1 MRQQY
6 ISYQACV
13 DFFRAAEISHP
24 DLFKVTT
31 IGKTWEER
39 DMIVVT
45 ISKDME
51 NADTNPALF
60 YTGSIHARE
69 WVGIELAVGYGRHL
83 LEHID
88 FDPQLNQMLERSTF
102 YIVPCANPD
111 GFEYSRNH
119 FSFWRKNRR
128 QNADGSYGVD
138 LNRNFSIGYAPSKNA
153 SSNVYSGPQP
163 FSEPETAA
171 LRDFVVAHPN
181 ISIALDYHSQG
192 NVFFPAHN
200 FIHEDAI
207 DATDLNTL
215 SANMAEEIRKVSGRE
230 YGVHMGK
237 PPTRLISGSGREFYY
252 SQGALALTVEVG
264 SRNISDYQEN
274 MLEHI
279 NENIAGL
286 TYALSEVP
294 NYQKER
300 HLPRVE
306 NFVVSSVKSREIEL
320 SWDYPEDETVYFEIY
335 RSEKVKS
342 YTQASNRV
350 GTTMGHTFVDKQLE
364 SSTNYYYFARAV
376 CSKVRYIKSPF
387 APVIGARTDPE
398 LTMFSKILFP
408 LKSEVGYVGEKT
420 TKNKEHFGEN
430 SLFVGISE
438 NKGACF
444 GMTGFSLESVPE
456 NAVIKS
462 ARISYYPLNRVSVQV
477 EKFGEWR
484 VGIVDER
491 TIENVTSFEDVKSAK
506 VLGYVGMATK
516 SSQLS
521 QGIWRTYRFTKQER
535 NILQDALKRRKVLF
549 RMEGPTKLPLSRGS
563 QLMQWDIGYGPFS
576 GGLTFRPKLELTY
589 TLEEAKLELHSQ
601 HEYTISKADI
611 KDESLVAGFDKNA
624 SRIYG
629 CIEFDMTQI
638 LDMQNT
644 VVSEAYL
651 ELDAKAINANGNIR
665 YHLEMVKMGDEVKSY
680 AKLREREVIERV
692 GYEVSVAHLHD
703 DRSQRFVFDSLAIR
717 EMVDTIQ
724 ANEKIVFVIKA
735 SSPKAFAKNES
746 VNWLDAAREHRP
758 RLILNYIKKR
768 RSGVEA
774 VTNLRRSVENGMIRL
789 DWKRP
794 DDEGFKGVIVVKNPF
809 HIPSTPYDGQKLY
822 GGLDSY
828 TYDNFGDK
836 YITKYYAV
844 FAYDEVPN
852 FSEPAVLS
860 YNIEN

>member
-6 ISYQACV
+6 ISYPECV
-13 DFFRAAEISHP
+13 EFFKEAEKSHP
-24 DLFKVTT
+24 DLFQVTT

-39 DMIVVT
+39 DIILVT
-45 ISKDME
+45 ISKDMK
-51 NADTNPALF
+51 NAESNPALF

-69 WVGIELAVGYGRHL
+69 WVGIELAVGYARHL
-83 LEHID
+83 IAHID

-111 GFEYSRNH
+111 GFEYSRKH

-138 LNRNFSIGYAPSKNA
+138 LNRNFSIGYAPSKNT

-171 LRDFVVAHPN
+171 LRDFVLAHPN

-200 FIHEDAI
+200 FMHEDAI

-215 SANMAEEIRKVSGRE
+215 SANMAEKIRRVSGRE

-237 PPTRLISGSGREFYY
+237 PPTHLISGSGREFYY
-252 SQGALALTVEVG
+252 SLGALALTVEVG
-264 SRNISDYQEN
+264 SRNISDYQEH

-286 TYALSEVP
+286 NYALSEVP
-294 NYQKER
+294 NYQKE
-300 HLPRVE
+300 HNLPRVD
-306 NFVVSSVKSREIEL
+306 NFVVASVGSSEIEL
-320 SWDYPEDETVYFEIY
+320 SWDYPSDDTVYFEIY

-342 YTQASNRV
+342 YTQSSNRV
-350 GTTMGHTFVDKQLE
+350 GTTMAHSFVDKQLE
-364 SSTNYYYFARAV
+364 SSKNYYYFIRAA
-376 CSKVRYIKSPF
+376 CKVRSIKSPF
-387 APVIGARTDPE
+387 APVVGARTDPDT
-398 LTMFSKILFP
+398 TMFSKILFP
-408 LKSEVGYVGEKT
+408 LRNEVGYVGEKT
-420 TKNKEHFGEN
+420 LKNKEHFGEN

-438 NKGACF
+438 KKGECF

-462 ARISYYPLNRVSVQV
+462 ARISYYPMNRVSVQV

-491 TIENVTSFEDVKSAK
+491 TIDNIASFDEVKNAK

-521 QGIWRTYRFTKQER
+521 QGIWRTYDFTKQER
-535 NILQDALKRRKVLF
+535 NILQEALKRRKILF
-549 RMEGPTKLPLSRGS
+549 RMEGPTRLPLNRGS
-563 QLMQWDIGYGPFS
+563 QLMQWDIGYGSFS
-576 GGLTFRPKLELTY
+576 GGLTFRPKLEIAY
-589 TLEEAKLELHSQ
+589 TLEEAKLELYSQ
-601 HEYTISKADI
+601 SEYTISESEI
-611 KDESLVAGFDKNA
+611 NDESLVAGFDKNA
-624 SRIYG
+624 KRIYG

-638 LDMQNT
+638 LDMRNT

-651 ELDAKAINANGNIR
+651 EMDAQAINANGNIR
-665 YHLEMVKMGDEVKSY
+665 YHIEMVKMGDEVKSY
-680 AKLREREVIERV
+680 TKLREREIIERV
-692 GYEVSVAHLHD
+692 GYEVSVADLRGD
-703 DRSQRFVFDSLAIR
+703 GPQRFVFDSLAIK

-724 ANEKIVFVIKA
+724 ADEKIVFVIKA
-735 SSPKAFAKNES
+735 SSPKAHAKSES
-746 VNWLDAAREHRP
+746 VNWMDDQRDHRP

-768 RSGVEA
+768 RGSVEA
-774 VTNLRRSVENGMIRL
+774 VTNLRSSIENGMIRL
-789 DWKRP
+789 DWSNP
-794 DDEGFKGVIVVKNPF
+794 DDEAFRGVVVVKNPF
-809 HIPSTPYDGQKLY
+809 HVPSTPYDGQKLY
-822 GGLDSY
+822 GGTDAY
-828 TYDNFGDK
+828 TYDNFGDHDVP
-836 YITKYYAV
+836 KYYAV
-844 FAYDEVPN
+844 FAYDEVPH
-852 FSEPAVLS
+852 FSEPAVLP
-860 YNIEN
+860 YNIED

>member
-1 MRQQY
+1 VRHQY
-6 ISYQACV
+6 ISYQECV
-13 DFFRAAEISHP
+13 DFFREAEKSHP
-24 DLFKVTT
+24 DLFRVST
-31 IGKTWEER
+31 IGKTWEDRE
-39 DMIVVT
+39 IILIT
-45 ISKDME
+45 ISKDMK
-51 NADTNPALF
+51 NADRNPALF

-102 YIVPCANPD
+102 YMVPCANPD

-128 QNADGSYGVD
+128 QNADGSFGVD
-138 LNRNFSIGYAPSKNA
+138 LNRNFSIGYAPSRNTA
-153 SSNVYSGPQP
+153 SNVYSGPQP

-171 LRDFVVAHPN
+171 LRDFVLAHSN

-200 FIHEDAI
+200 FIHEDAL

-237 PPTRLISGSGREFYY
+237 PPTHLISGSGREYYY
-252 SQGALALTVEVG
+252 SLGALALTVEVG

-286 TYALSEVP
+286 SYALSEVP
-294 NYQKER
+294 NYASKKQ
-300 HLPRVE
+300 LSRVE
-306 NFVVSSVKSREIEL
+306 NFIVASVESSEVTL
-320 SWDYPEDETVYFEIY
+320 TWDYPEDESVYFEIY

-342 YTQASNRV
+342 FTQASNRV
-350 GTTMGHTFVDKQLE
+350 GTTMAHSFVDQQLE
-364 SSTNYYYFARAV
+364 SSRTYYYFVRAV
-376 CSKVRYIKSPF
+376 CKIRYIKSPF
-387 APVIGARTDPE
+387 APVIGARTNPE
-398 LTMFSKILFP
+398 KTMFSKILFP

-420 TKNKEHFGEN
+420 TKNREHFGEN

-438 NKGACF
+438 NKGICY
-444 GMTGFSLESVPE
+444 GMTGFSLESIPE

-462 ARISYYPLNRVSVQV
+462 AQISYYPMNRVSVQV
-477 EKFGEWR
+477 ERFGEWR
-484 VGIVDER
+484 VGIIDER
-491 TIENVTSFEDVKSAK
+491 TVETLSSYEDIKGAK

-521 QGIWRTYRFTKQER
+521 QGIWRTYHFNKQER
-535 NILQDALKRRKVLF
+535 NVLQDALARRKVLF

-563 QLMQWDIGYGPFS
+563 QLMQWDIGYGQFS
-576 GGLTFRPKLELTY
+576 GGLTFRPKLEVVY

-601 HEYTISKADI
+601 HEYTITKAEV
-611 KDESLVAGFDKNA
+611 KEESLVAGFDLNA
-624 SRIYG
+624 NRIYG
-629 CIEFDMTQI
+629 CIEFDMVQI

-644 VVSEAYL
+644 VISEAYL
-651 ELDAKAINANGNIR
+651 EMNAKNIKASSNIR
-665 YHLEMVKMGDEVKSY
+665 YHLEMVKMNSTGKSY
-680 AKLREREVIERV
+680 EKMRQREVIERV
-692 GYEVSVAHLHD
+692 GYEVSVAELREDH
-703 DRSQRFVFDSLAIR
+703 SQRFVFDSLAIN

-735 SSPKAFAKNES
+735 SSPKALAKNES
-746 VNWLDAAREHRP
+746 VNWLDTKREYRP
-758 RLILNYIKKR
+758 RLVLNYIKKR
-768 RSGVEA
+768 RSGVAA
-774 VTNLRRSVENGMIRL
+774 VTDLRSSIENGMIRL
-789 DWKRP
+789 DWNVP
-794 DDEGFKGVIVVKNPF
+794 DDIDFKGVIVVKNAF

-822 GGLDSY
+822 GGKDCY
-828 TYDNFGDK
+828 TFDNFGD
-836 YITKYYAV
+836 TEVSKYYAV

-852 FSEPAVLS
+852 FAPPAVLA
-860 YNIEN
+860 YNVDA

>member
-6 ISYQACV
+6 ISYPECV
-13 DFFRAAEISHP
+13 EFFREAEKSHP
-24 DLFKVTT
+24 ELFKVTT

-39 DMIVVT
+39 DLIVVT

-128 QNADGSYGVD
+128 QNADGSFGVD
-138 LNRNFSIGYAPSKNA
+138 LNRNFSIGYAPSKNT

-215 SANMAEEIRKVSGRE
+215 SANMAEEIRRVSGRE

-237 PPTRLISGSGREFYY
+237 PPTHLISGSGREFYY

-264 SRNISDYQEN
+264 SRNISDYQEH

-286 TYALSEVP
+286 NYALSEVP
-294 NYQKER
+294 NYQKEA
-300 HLPRVE
+300 HLPRVD
-306 NFVVSSVKSREIEL
+306 NFVVASVGSREIEL
-320 SWDYPEDETVYFEIY
+320 SWNYPEDGTVYFEIY

-342 YTQASNRV
+342 FTQSSNRV
-350 GTTMGHTFVDKQLE
+350 GTTMAHSFVDKQLE
-364 SSTNYYYFARAV
+364 SSTNYYYFVRAV
-376 CSKVRYIKSPF
+376 CKVRYIKSPF
-387 APVIGARTDPE
+387 APVIGARTDPDA
-398 LTMFSKILFP
+398 TMFSKILFP
-408 LKSEVGYVGEKT
+408 LKSEVGYVGELT

-438 NKGACF
+438 NKGECF

-462 ARISYYPLNRVSVQV
+462 ARISYYPMNRVSVQV

-491 TIENVTSFEDVKSAK
+491 TVENIASFDEVKNAK

-535 NILQDALKRRKVLF
+535 NVLQDALKRRKVLF
-549 RMEGPTKLPLSRGS
+549 RMEGPTRLPLNRGS

-576 GGLTFRPKLELTY
+576 GGLTFRPKLEISY

-601 HEYTISKADI
+601 HEYTISETEI
-611 KDESLVAGFDKNA
+611 KDESLIAGFDKNA
-624 SRIYG
+624 KRIYG

-651 ELDAKAINANGNIR
+651 EMDAKAINANGNIR
-665 YHLEMVKMGDEVKSY
+665 YHLEMVKMGDEEKSY
-680 AKLREREVIERV
+680 TKLREREIIERV
-692 GYEVSVAHLHD
+692 GYEVSVADLRE
-703 DRSQRFVFDSLAIR
+703 DRSQRFVFDSLAIK

-735 SSPKAFAKNES
+735 SSPKAFAKSES
-746 VNWLDAAREHRP
+746 VNWLDAKREQRP

-768 RSGVEA
+768 RGGVDA
-774 VTNLRRSVENGMIRL
+774 VTNLRSSIENGMIRL
-789 DWKRP
+789 DWNNPK
-794 DDEGFKGVIVVKNPF
+794 DEEFKGVIVVKNAF
-809 HIPSTPYDGQKLY
+809 HVPSTPYDGQKLY
-822 GGLDSY
+822 GGADAY
-828 TYDNFGDK
+828 TYDNFGDHDVS
-836 YITKYYAV
+836 KYYAV
-844 FAYDEVPN
+844 FAYDEVPH
-852 FSEPAVLS
+852 FSKPAVLP

>member
-13 DFFRAAEISHP
+13 DFFRDAEKSHP
-24 DLFKVTT
+24 NLFKVTT

-39 DMIVVT
+39 EIIVVT
-45 ISKDME
+45 VSKDME
-51 NADTNPALF
+51 HADTKPALF

-88 FDPQLNQMLERSTF
+88 FDPQLNQLLERSTF

-128 QNADGSYGVD
+128 QNADGSFGVD
-138 LNRNFSIGYAPSKNA
+138 LNRNFSIGYAPSKNT

-171 LRDFVVAHPN
+171 LRDFVLAHPN

-237 PPTRLISGSGREFYY
+237 PPTHLISGSGREFYY

-279 NENIAGL
+279 NENIAAL

-294 NYQKER
+294 NYVKESG
-300 HLPRVE
+300 LTRVQ
-306 NFVVSSVKSREIEL
+306 NFIVTSSSSREVTL
-320 SWDYPEDETVYFEIY
+320 QWDYPEDQRVYFEIY
-335 RSEKVKS
+335 RSKKFKG
-342 YTQASNRV
+342 YTQSSNRV
-350 GTTMGHTFVDKQLE
+350 GTTSSHTFVDKQLE
-364 SSTNYYYFARAV
+364 SATNYHYFIRAV
-376 CSKVRYIKSPF
+376 CKMRHIKSPF
-387 APVIGARTDPE
+387 APVIGVRTDPDA
-398 LTMFSKILFP
+398 TMFSKILFP
-408 LKSEVGYVGEKT
+408 LRSEIGYVGEKT
-420 TKNKEHFGEN
+420 AKNREHFGEN

-438 NKGACF
+438 NKGECY
-444 GMTGFSLESVPE
+444 GISSFSLESIPV
-456 NAVIKS
+456 NAVIKN
-462 ARISYYPLNRVSVQV
+462 AQISFYPMNRVGVQV
-477 EKFGEWR
+477 ENYGEWR
-484 VGIVDER
+484 VSLVDER
-491 TIENVTSFEDVKSAK
+491 TIDNMASFDEVKSAK
-506 VLGYVGMATK
+506 VLGYIGAATK

-521 QGIWRTYRFTKQER
+521 QGIWRTYGFYKQER
-535 NILQDALKRRKVLF
+535 IVLQDALKRRKAVF
-549 RMEGPTKLPLSRGS
+549 RMEGPTKLPIDRAS
-563 QLMQWDIGYGPFS
+563 QMMQWDIGYGPFS
-576 GGLTFRPKLELTY
+576 GGLNFRPKLEVVY

-601 HEYTISKADI
+601 HEYTISEHDVKE
-611 KDESLVAGFDKNA
+611 ESLVAGFDKNG

-644 VVSEAYL
+644 VVSEVYL
-651 ELDAKAINANGNIR
+651 ELNAKTIKANANIR
-665 YHLEMVKMGDEVKSY
+665 YHIEMVKMSDEEKSY
-680 AKLREREVIERV
+680 ENLRAREVIERV
-692 GYEVSVAHLHD
+692 GYEVSVADLRED
-703 DRSQRFVFDSLAIR
+703 LSQRFVFDSLAIK

-724 ANEKIVFVIKA
+724 ANDKIVFVIKA
-735 SSPKAFAKNES
+735 SSPKAFAKIES
-746 VNWLDAAREHRP
+746 VNWLDVKRENRP
-758 RLILNYIKKR
+758 RLVLNYIKKR
-768 RSGVEA
+768 RQGIEKA
-774 VTNLRRSVENGMIRL
+774 TRLRSTIENGMVRL
-789 DWKRP
+789 DWKNP
-794 DDEGFKGVIVVKNPF
+794 DDEAFQGVIVVKNPF
-809 HIPSTPYDGQKLY
+809 HVPSTPYDGLKLY
-822 GGLDSY
+822 GGRDNY
-828 TYDNFGDK
+828 TYDNFGDQD
-836 YITKYYAV
+836 TGKYYAV
-844 FAYDEVPN
+844 FAYDEVPH
-852 FSEPAVLS
+852 FSEAAVLA
-860 YNIEN
+860 YNIED